1 MQRTKKTKRSDPDRT
16 QKEILRRLDVLVVI
30 HLAKSGLT
38 LKEIGDVL
46 GVSEDTIER
55 MLPFKK
61 LKPKRHEE

>member
-1 MQRTKKTKRSDPDRT
+1 MNERTANKRLD
-16 QKEILRRLDVLVVI
+16 EILRKLDILAVI
-30 HLAKSGLT
+30 QLAKSGLT
-38 LKEIGDVL
+38 LKETSRVL